1 MYAQSNLLMLIIL
14 IYFLVF
20 TVDVLV
26 VKRSFIGQME
36 QSWEA
41 MICLRNFFDLEY
53 FI

>member
-1 MYAQSNLLMLIIL
+1 MYAQSNLLMLII

-26 VKRSFIGQME
+26 VKRSFICQME

-41 MICLRNFFDLEY
+41 MICLRNFFNLEY